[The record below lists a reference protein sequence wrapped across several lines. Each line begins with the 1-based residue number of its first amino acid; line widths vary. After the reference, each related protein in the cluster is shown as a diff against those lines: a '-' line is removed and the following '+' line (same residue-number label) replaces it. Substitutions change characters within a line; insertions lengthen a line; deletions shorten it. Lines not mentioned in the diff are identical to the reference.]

1 MHALSIRVYGEPAP
15 QGSKTAIVRNG
26 KAVMYEASKKLPKWR
41 DTVLMTCRVAAL
53 EAKTETP
60 ILGALGMAVTFY
72 LERPH
77 STLRK
82 YPNNAPD
89 VDKLL
94 RAVFDG
100 LQESGVISN
109 DGQIVIVTA
118 FKQWADELNPPGAH
132 ITINKKDLPFK

>member
-1 MHALSIRVYGEPAP
+1 MNNLSIRVFGEPAP

-26 KAVMYEASKKLPKWR
+26 KAIMYEASKKLPKWR
-41 DTVLMTCRVAAL
+41 DSVLMTCKVTAL
-53 EAKTETP
+53 EQKAETP
-60 ILGALGMAVTFY
+60 MLGPLAAAITFY

-77 STLRK
+77 STSRA

-109 DGQIVIVTA
+109 DGQIVSVTA
-118 FKQWADELNPPGAH
+118 FKRWADNLNPPGAM
-132 ITINKKDLPFK
+132 ILISKKELSF

>member
-1 MHALSIRVYGEPAP
+1 MTTLSIRVFGEPAP
-15 QGSKTAIVRNG
+15 QGSKTAIVRGG
-26 KAVMYEASKKLPKWR
+26 KAIMYEASKKLPKWR
-41 DTVLMTCRVAAL
+41 DSVLMTCKVTAL
-53 EAKTETP
+53 EQKAETP
-60 ILGALGMAVTFY
+60 LLGPLAASVTFY

-77 STLRK
+77 STTRA

-118 FKQWADELNPPGAH
+118 FKLWADEENPPGAV
-132 ITINKKDLPFK
+132 ISISKKEY